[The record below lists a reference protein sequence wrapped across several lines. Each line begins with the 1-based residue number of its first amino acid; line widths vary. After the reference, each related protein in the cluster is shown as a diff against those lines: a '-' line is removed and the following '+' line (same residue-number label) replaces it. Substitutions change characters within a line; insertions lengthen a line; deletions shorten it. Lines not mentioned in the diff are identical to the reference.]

1 MAWKEVNVMELRKQF
16 IRDLKLEVRSVKD
29 LCALYG
35 ISRQTGYNWINRYEQ
50 EGLAD
55 PMQGDWSAD
64 RSHVPHMVHNRTDER
79 VEEALMQ
86 MRRSHT
92 TWGARKLLHEVG
104 LRYPWWVLPHE
115 STVCDMLKRRGFVQ
129 SKPRRRV
136 VGHPGRPSLVVS
148 GPGDCWSADFKGHF
162 RMGNNQ
168 YCYPLTVTDNYS
180 RYLLACQAMSGTLA
194 QPCKAVFTRLFQEWG
209 LPLRIRTDNGVPFA
223 GTSALCRLSQLSV
236 WWLKLGILPELIQP
250 GKPQQNGRHE
260 RMHRTLKA
268 EATRSAKGNLSAQ
281 QRRFNEYRGEFNEI
295 RPHEALA
302 MDKPVQWQEMSPRPM
317 PRKLLPMEYPDW
329 FEVRKVNSAGGMRW
343 SRHWVNVSQALLGE
357 YVELEQVQDGL
368 WDVYYGV
375 KRLGRLDE
383 RHMRIED
390 ELGRL
395 RRCTREAKAT
405 DTSERVMQ

>member
-1 MAWKEVNVMELRKQF
+1 MPWKEVNVMELRKQF
-16 IRDLKLEVRSVKD
+16 IRDWKLEMRSVKD
-29 LCALYG
+29 LCAMYG
-35 ISRQTGYNWINRYEQ
+35 ISRQTGYNWTRRYEQ
-50 EGLAD
+50 DGLAD

-64 RSHVPHMVHNRTDER
+64 RSHVPHAVHNRTDKQ

-86 MRRSHT
+86 MRVSHP

-104 LRYPWWVLPHE
+104 LLYPWWVLPHE

-129 SKPRRRV
+129 SKPRRRA

-148 GPGDCWSADFKGHF
+148 GPGDCWSADFKGQF

-168 YCYPLTVTDNYS
+168 YCYPLTVTDNHS
-180 RYLLACQAMSGTLA
+180 RYLLACQAMPGTLA
-194 QPCKAVFTRLFQEWG
+194 QPCKIVFTRLFQEWG

-268 EATRSAKGNLSAQ
+268 EATRPAKGNLSAQ
-281 QRRFNEYRGEFNEI
+281 QRRFNEYRVEFNEI
-295 RPHEALA
+295 RPHEALD
-302 MDKPVQWQEMSPRPM
+302 MDKPVQRQEVSPRPM
-317 PRKLLPMEYPDW
+317 PRKLLAMEYPDW

-357 YVELEQVQDGL
+357 NVGLEQVQDGL
-368 WDVYYGV
+368 WDVYFGV

-395 RRCTREAKAT
+395 RRCTRPTRPGDKH
-405 DTSERVMQ
+405 

>member
-1 MAWKEVNVMELRKQF
+1 MPWKEVNVMELRKQF

-29 LCALYG
+29 VCAMYG
-35 ISRQTGYNWINRYEQ
+35 ISRQTGYNWIERYELD
-50 EGLAD
+50 GLAD

-64 RSHVPHMVHNRTDER
+64 RSHVPHVVHNRTDEH
-79 VEEALMQ
+79 VEQALMQ
-86 MRRSHT
+86 MRQSHP
-92 TWGARKLLHEVG
+92 TWGARKLLHEVAV
-104 LRYPWWVLPHE
+104 LQPWWTLPHE

-129 SKPRRRV
+129 SKPRRRA

-180 RYLLACQAMSGTLA
+180 RYLLACQAMPGTLGH
-194 QPCKAVFTRLFQEWG
+194 PCKAVFTRLFQQWG

-223 GTSALCRLSQLSV
+223 GTSSLCRLSQLSV
-236 WWLKLGILPELIQP
+236 WWLRLGILPELIQP

-268 EATRSAKGNLSAQ
+268 EATRPPKGNLSAQ
-281 QRRFNEYRGEFNEI
+281 QRRFNEYRGEFNNI

-302 MDKPVQWQEMSPRPM
+302 MDKPVQWQEVSLRRM
-317 PRKLLPMEYPDW
+317 PSKLLPMEYPDW
-329 FEVRKVNSAGGMRW
+329 FEVRKVSSAGGMRW
-343 SRHWVNVSQALLGE
+343 SRHWVNVSQALQGE
-357 YVELEQVQDGL
+357 QVGLEQVHDGL
-368 WDVYYGV
+368 WDVYFGV
-375 KRLGRLDE
+375 KKLGRLDE
-383 RHMRIED
+383 RNMRIED

-395 RRCTREAKAT
+395 RRCTRETKAT
-405 DTSERVMQ
+405 DKR

>member
-16 IRDLKLEVRSVKD
+16 VRDIKLKMRSVKD
-29 LCALYG
+29 LCAMYG
-35 ISRQTGYNWINRYEQ
+35 ISRQTGYNWIARYEQ
-50 EGLAD
+50 DGLAD

-64 RSHVPHMVHNRTDER
+64 RSHVPHVVHNRTDEH
-79 VEEALMQ
+79 VEEGLMQ
-86 MRRSHT
+86 MRLSHP

-104 LRYPWWVLPHE
+104 LLYPWWALPHE

-129 SKPRRRV
+129 SKPRRRA

-162 RMGNNQ
+162 RMGNNR

-180 RYLLACQAMSGTLA
+180 RYLLACQAMSGTLGH
-194 QPCKAVFTRLFQEWG
+194 PCKAVFTRLFQEWG

-223 GTSALCRLSQLSV
+223 GTSSLCRLSQLSV
-236 WWLKLGILPELIQP
+236 WWLRLGILPELIQP

-268 EATRSAKGNLSAQ
+268 EATRPAKGNLSAQ
-281 QRRFNEYRGEFNEI
+281 QRRFNEYRGEFNDI

-302 MDKPVQWQEMSPRPM
+302 MDKPVQWQEVSSRPM

-329 FEVRKVNSAGGMRW
+329 FEVRKVNSRPCKTSATRMNA
-343 SRHWVNVSQALLGE
+343 SFLG
-357 YVELEQVQDGL
+357 
-368 WDVYYGV
+368 
-375 KRLGRLDE
+375 
-383 RHMRIED
+383 
-390 ELGRL
+390 
-395 RRCTREAKAT
+395 
-405 DTSERVMQ
+405 

>member
-1 MAWKEVNVMELRKQF
+1 
-16 IRDLKLEVRSVKD
+16 
-29 LCALYG
+29 
-35 ISRQTGYNWINRYEQ
+35 
-50 EGLAD
+50 
-55 PMQGDWSAD
+55 
-64 RSHVPHMVHNRTDER
+64 
-79 VEEALMQ
+79 MQ
-86 MRRSHT
+86 MRRSHP

-104 LRYPWWVLPHE
+104 LVNASWVLPHE
-115 STVCDMLKRRGFVQ
+115 STVCEMLKRRGFVQ
-129 SKPRRRV
+129 SKPRRRA

-148 GPGDCWSADFKGHF
+148 GSGDCWSADFKGQF

-180 RYLLACQAMSGTLA
+180 RYLLACQAMSGTLT
-194 QPCKAVFTRLFQEWG
+194 QPCKVVFTRLFQEWG
-209 LPLRIRTDNGVPFA
+209 LPRRIRTDNGVPFA
-223 GTSALCRLSQLSV
+223 GTSSLCRLSQLSV
-236 WWLKLGILPELIQP
+236 WWLRLGILPELIQP

-268 EATRSAKGNLSAQ
+268 EATRPPKGSLSAQ

-295 RPHEALA
+295 RPHEALG
-302 MDKPVQWQEMSPRPM
+302 MDKPVQWQEITPRQM
-317 PRKLLPMEYPDW
+317 PDRLLPLEYPDW

-357 YVELEQVQDGL
+357 YVGLEQVQDGL
-368 WDVYYGV
+368 WDVYFGV

-395 RRCTREAKAT
+395 RRCTRLPKSAT
-405 DTSERVMQ
+405 PDGGVMR